1 MTEVVSYRVTD
12 KNNKTLSRLSK
23 KRGMPMATLTAKII
37 DDYLNYNLPLEESG
51 YAYLPKS
58 PLKIMLKLLDE
69 SKLYPIIEASV
80 SQIRIY
86 LSLYHGEITDDV
98 VLDAL
103 RAWCDGNRLSLE
115 VIDENDHIKIM
126 FNHGL
131 GITWS
136 KIVRDILS
144 QLFVS
149 EMINVIVDED
159 LVSFELS
166 KKTITDP
173 NNVAWLD

>member
-1 MTEVVSYRVTD
+1 MTEVVSYRVTS
-12 KNNKTLSRLSK
+12 KNNKTLARIAK

-51 YAYLPKS
+51 YAYLPKT

-69 SKLYPIIEASV
+69 SKLYPIIESAV
-80 SQIRIY
+80 TQIRVY
-86 LSLYHGEITDDV
+86 LSLYHGKITDDV
-98 VLDAL
+98 VLDGL
-103 RAWCDGNRLSLE
+103 RAWCDGNKLSLE
-115 VIDENDHIKIM
+115 VFDENGHNKIV

-136 KIVRDILS
+136 RIVKDILS

-149 EMINVIVDED
+149 DITNVIMDED
-159 LVSFELS
+159 LVSFTIPR
-166 KKTITDP
+166 KIITDP
-173 NNVAWLD
+173 NDASWIE